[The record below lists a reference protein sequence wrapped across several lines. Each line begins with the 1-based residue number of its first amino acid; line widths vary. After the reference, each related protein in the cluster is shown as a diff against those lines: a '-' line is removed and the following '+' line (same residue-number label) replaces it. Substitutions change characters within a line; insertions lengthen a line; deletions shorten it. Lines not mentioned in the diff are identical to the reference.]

1 MDTVTIR
8 IPLVKKQ
15 IACCECRYFHETA
28 VFNDAVCLFHQKL
41 IKDVSLTCKPKKSW
55 KAK

>member
-15 IACCECRYFHETA
+15 IACCECRYFHTSYL
-28 VFNDAVCLFHQKL
+28 DDKLCLFRQDL
-41 IKDVSLTCKPKKSW
+41 IKNVSLTCKPKKSW
-55 KAK
+55 KAR

>member
-15 IACCECRYFHETA
+15 IACCECRYFHTTI
-28 VFNDAVCLFHQKL
+28 FGDSLCLFHQNL
-41 IKDVSLTCKPKKSW
+41 TKDVS
-55 KAK
+55 